1 MLGLTSLA
9 NLAGAPHGA
18 TLLLAEAR
26 RPLWARAFELVLGLG
41 ARVIRG

>member
-18 TLLLAEAR
+18 KLLLAEAR
-26 RPLWARAFELVLGLG
+26 RPLWLKLHARAFELVLHP
-41 ARVIRG
+41 